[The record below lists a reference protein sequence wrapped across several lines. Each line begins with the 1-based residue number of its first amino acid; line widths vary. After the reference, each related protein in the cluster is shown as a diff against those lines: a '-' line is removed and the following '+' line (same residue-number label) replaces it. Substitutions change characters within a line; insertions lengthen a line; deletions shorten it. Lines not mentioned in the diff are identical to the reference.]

1 MDDHSGSFRF
11 PLLFEAALQQ
21 YEKQTEISLTKHPL
35 AEQLQNC
42 DSVDIVIALLQ
53 EQVQAFSEF
62 RGTDRIMK
70 SLKGIVS
77 VLSTLSAVASLS
89 DSIGLVRRKTPKLFP
104 CSNTYPLVI
113 STCKS
118 NTCWHGHPTLRMYL
132 LLSPSARL

>member
-104 CSNTYPLVI
+104 
-113 STCKS
+113 
-118 NTCWHGHPTLRMYL
+118 MF
-132 LLSPSARL
+132 